1 MREILNLSA
10 TCLIIIIVG
19 IICKGTIENQ
29 FTTQTISHDSPMF
42 LDEVVVLSEPAKVEP
57 PEDPEVRF
65 ITFEDEFAP
74 DPIDPI
80 IANLTDAEKLELR
93 LIADA
98 EDLIDGPDGMLWV
111 MLTVINRIRVSG
123 GTVHSVIHA
132 PGQYYV
138 AGMASTPSA
147 ASGEALER
155 LLSGEDPSD
164 GARYFRTGHYHSFG
178 VPVAH
183 VGGHYYSK

>member
-1 MREILNLSA
+1 MRILKYLVL
-10 TCLIIIIVG
+10 CLFVSFWAFAIS
-19 IICKGTIENQ
+19 GTIQAHTSRTIPVEHHSIIEQ
-29 FTTQTISHDSPMF
+29 PIEIQTPA
-42 LDEVVVLSEPAKVEP
+42 AKVA
-57 PEDPEVRF
+57 DVPEVRF

-178 VPVAH
+178 IPVAH

>member
-1 MREILNLSA
+1 MRILKYCSL
-10 TCLIIIIVG
+10 CLFVSFWAFAIS
-19 IICKGTIENQ
+19 GTIQAHTSRTIPVEHHPIIEQ
-29 FTTQTISHDSPMF
+29 PIEIQTPA
-42 LDEVVVLSEPAKVEP
+42 AKVA
-57 PEDPEVRF
+57 DVPEVRF

-138 AGMASTPSA
+138 AGMANTPSA

-178 VPVAH
+178 IPVAH

>member
-1 MREILNLSA
+1 MRILKYLSL
-10 TCLIIIIVG
+10 CLFVSFWAFAIS
-19 IICKGTIENQ
+19 GTIQAHTSRTIPVEHHPIIEQ
-29 FTTQTISHDSPMF
+29 PIEIQTPA
-42 LDEVVVLSEPAKVEP
+42 AKVA
-57 PEDPEVRF
+57 DVPEVRF

>member
-1 MREILNLSA
+1 MRILKYLALCLFVSFWAFAISGTLQAHTSRTIPVEHHPIIEQPIEI
-10 TCLIIIIVG
+10 
-19 IICKGTIENQ
+19 
-29 FTTQTISHDSPMF
+29 QT
-42 LDEVVVLSEPAKVEP
+42 PAVKVA
-57 PEDPEVRF
+57 DVPEVRF

-138 AGMASTPSA
+138 AGMANTPSA

-178 VPVAH
+178 IPVAH

>member
-1 MREILNLSA
+1 MRILKYLSLCLFVSFWAFAISGTLQAHTSRTIPVEHHPIIEQPIEI
-10 TCLIIIIVG
+10 
-19 IICKGTIENQ
+19 
-29 FTTQTISHDSPMF
+29 QTPA
-42 LDEVVVLSEPAKVEP
+42 AKVA
-57 PEDPEVRF
+57 DVPEVRF

-123 GTVHSVIHA
+123 GTVHSVIYA